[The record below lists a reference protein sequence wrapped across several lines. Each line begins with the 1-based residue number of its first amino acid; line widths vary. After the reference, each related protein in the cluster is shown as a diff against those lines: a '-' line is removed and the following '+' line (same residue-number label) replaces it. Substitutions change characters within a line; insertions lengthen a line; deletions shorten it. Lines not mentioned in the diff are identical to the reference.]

1 MATVI
6 KYKQRL
12 NSVQSTKK
20 ITKAMELVSS
30 AKLGKARQNAQNVR
44 FFRKIVHEAMSHVS
58 NHSSEVMNKYLNQR
72 EIKKI
77 AYIVIGSD
85 LGLCGA
91 YNMNIVK
98 QVSQEVEKDQEVKLY
113 VLGNKVIDKLKFDGI
128 QIHKEFRGVV
138 ENWSMDHINDLA
150 SSLLFDYANQDIDKI
165 SLVYTKYINPIEQVA
180 VCESLLPVENE
191 FVTKKQD
198 IITANA
204 IIEPNEEELLNQLI
218 PQYFVSYVHAAYLES
233 IASEFSYRRNAME
246 NANKNAS
253 ELIDDL
259 ILQINRIR
267 QANITQEISE
277 IVSGA
282 EAQKGK

>member
-44 FFRKIVHEAMSHVS
+44 FFRQIVHEAMSHVS
-58 NHSSEVMNKYLNQR
+58 QHRSEIMNKYLDQR
-72 EIKKI
+72 EIKTI

-85 LGLCGA
+85 LGLCGP

-98 QVSQEVEKDQEVKLY
+98 QVSHEIKDDHTSKLY

-128 QIHKEFRGVV
+128 QVHKEFRGIV
-138 ENWSMDHINDLA
+138 ENWSMDQINDLA
-150 SSLLFDYANQDIDKI
+150 TSLLYDYANKKIDKI
-165 SLVYTKYINPIEQVA
+165 CLVYTKYVNPIEQIA
-180 VCESLLPVENE
+180 VCESLLPVDEKIVN
-191 FVTKKQD
+191 TKPEK
-198 IITANA
+198 ISANT
-204 IIEPNEEELLNQLI
+204 IIEPGEEELLNQLI

-259 ILQINRIR
+259 VLQINRIR

-277 IVSGA
+277 IVSGS